1 MEVHDLES
9 NLLKRLSLQRFEHV
23 LRVRNTAVI
32 LAEKHAISAEDAEIA
47 ALFHDIAKN
56 EAKQLLEKTLMK
68 KNVDKRYLSFHHEL
82 WHAPVGAIIAHDEFG
97 VKNEDILN
105 AIRFHTT
112 GRASMSPLE
121 KLIYVADMIEPGREF
136 PNVEKLRELALGNLD
151 VAMGACIYQSV
162 QFLVSKKAQV
172 FPDSIDCYNEHV
184 IMKGIVNE

>member
-56 EAKQLLEKTLMK
+56 EAKQLLEKNLMK

-82 WHAPVGAIIAHDEFG
+82 WHAPVGAIIAHEEFG